1 MSTINWKDTAG
12 NSGFEEPQGAV
23 VKGQPTKHDFA
34 TCVVADCH
42 ECNKEA
48 TDLLDI
54 AGYFRKRGMVQN
66 ADLVQSAVMRLNL
79 YSGTKLIAR
88 VMGSKGGKKSKR
100 VLTPEQAKAMVEAR
114 EKKKREKG

>member
-1 MSTINWKDTAG
+1 MINNIVTG
-12 NSGFEEPQGAV
+12 ETTVHN
-23 VKGQPTKHDFA
+23 FA
-34 TCVVADCH
+34 TCVVADCR

-48 TDLLDI
+48 TELLDI
-54 AGYFRKRGMVQN
+54 AEYFRKRGMIQN

-100 VLTPEQAKAMVEAR
+100 NISPDQQQKMQAAR
-114 EKKKREKG
+114 KRCQNK